1 MTDDRVRFEIGFKG
15 GGTTG
20 GELPP
25 DQLARL
31 EEALASGGGGLVE
44 LAGDGSH
51 LVHPH
56 GRRRVGASRRTRSQA
71 RLRHAVSRSVELATP
86 ARRSYALRMH

>member
-1 MTDDRVRFEIGFKG
+1 MTDERIRFEIGFKG

-31 EEALASGGGGLVE
+31 EAALGAGSGLIEV
-44 LAGDGSH
+44 AGDGSH
-51 LVHPH
+51 WWIRIEDVSWL
-56 GRRRVGASRRTRSQA
+56 RRGERDRKLGFG
-71 RLRHAVSRSVELATP
+71 P
-86 ARRSYALRMH
+86 K

>member
-1 MTDDRVRFEIGFKG
+1 MTDEGIRFEIGFKG

-31 EEALASGGGGLVE
+31 EASLGAGGSGGLVE

-51 LVHPH
+51 WWIRVEDISWV
-56 GRRRVGASRRTRSQA
+56 RRGERDRKLGFGTS
-71 RLRHAVSRSVELATP
+71 
-86 ARRSYALRMH
+86 

>member
-1 MTDDRVRFEIGFKG
+1 MTDERVRFEIGFKG

-31 EEALASGGGGLVE
+31 EAALGSGGGGLGE

-51 LVHPH
+51 WFIRTDDVAWL
-56 GRRRVGASRRTRSQA
+56 RRGERDRKLGFG
-71 RLRHAVSRSVELATP
+71 TP
-86 ARRSYALRMH
+86 

>member
-1 MTDDRVRFEIGFKG
+1 MTDERVRFEIGFKG

-25 DQLARL
+25 DQHAPHQAGRCGAPPRGLGLAAARGV
-31 EEALASGGGGLVE
+31 AQGGLVE

-51 LVHPH
+51 WFIRTDDVAWL
-56 GRRRVGASRRTRSQA
+56 RRGERDRKLGFG
-71 RLRHAVSRSVELATP
+71 TP
-86 ARRSYALRMH
+86 

>member
-1 MTDDRVRFEIGFKG
+1 MTDERVRFEIGFKG

-31 EEALASGGGGLVE
+31 EAALGAGGTGLIE
-44 LAGDGSH
+44 LAGDGSRWWIRADDVAW
-51 LVHPH
+51 L
-56 GRRRVGASRRTRSQA
+56 RRGERDRKLGFGST
-71 RLRHAVSRSVELATP
+71 
-86 ARRSYALRMH
+86 

>member
-1 MTDDRVRFEIGFKG
+1 MTDERVRFEIGFKG

-31 EEALASGGGGLVE
+31 EAALSAGGAGLVE

-51 LVHPH
+51 WFIRVDDVAWV
-56 GRRRVGASRRTRSQA
+56 RRGERDRKLGFGT
-71 RLRHAVSRSVELATP
+71 T
-86 ARRSYALRMH
+86 

>member
-1 MTDDRVRFEIGFKG
+1 MTDERIRFEVGFKG

-31 EEALASGGGGLVE
+31 ESALVAGGSGLIE
-44 LAGDGSH
+44 LTGDGSH
-51 LVHPH
+51 WWIRADDVSWL
-56 GRRRVGASRRTRSQA
+56 RRGERDRKLGFGSS
-71 RLRHAVSRSVELATP
+71 
-86 ARRSYALRMH
+86 

>member
-1 MTDDRVRFEIGFKG
+1 MTDERVRFEIGFKG

-31 EEALASGGGGLVE
+31 EAALGAGGSGLVE
-44 LAGDGSH
+44 VAGDGSH
-51 LVHPH
+51 WWIRIEDVSWL
-56 GRRRVGASRRTRSQA
+56 RRGARDRKLGFGST
-71 RLRHAVSRSVELATP
+71 
-86 ARRSYALRMH
+86 